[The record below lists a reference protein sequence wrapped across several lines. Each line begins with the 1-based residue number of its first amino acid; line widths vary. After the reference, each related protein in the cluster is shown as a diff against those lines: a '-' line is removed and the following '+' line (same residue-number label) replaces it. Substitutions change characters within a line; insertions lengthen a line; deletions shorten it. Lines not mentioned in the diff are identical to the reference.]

1 MKKMKALMTAL
12 RGDNAM
18 PKFEAEHIGDA
29 RMYKITK
36 KNTFGETLGGL
47 FVLGVL
53 GGIVWNLIVH

>member
-1 MKKMKALMTAL
+1 
-12 RGDNAM
+12 M